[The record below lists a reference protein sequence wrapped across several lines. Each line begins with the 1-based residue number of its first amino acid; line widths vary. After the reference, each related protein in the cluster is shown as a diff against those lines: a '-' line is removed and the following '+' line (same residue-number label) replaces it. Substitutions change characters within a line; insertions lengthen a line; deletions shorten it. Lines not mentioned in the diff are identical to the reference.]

1 MVRARYTSS
10 KFCSGQL
17 RVVCDNAYRTE
28 GAASLSPGSISEL
41 QFWELIEPAF
51 HNEVRGAHVG
61 AVFKRSV
68 IILNTKEHLVV
79 KLAGQPTATV
89 YALPPDAS
97 YISPESPGLLK
108 SYYEDNILRDNFELL
123 VKEEGIWMNEL
134 MSKKELLPL
143 PAPSSASSAPR
154 YEDMTQQQVRDY
166 IDEHEGLQYPIGFPD
181 HKKWQTPEQRQRLAE
196 AAAEGFA
203 SDESILRFSKKNV
216 SDEEWDLDRFR
227 MPPPPVPPPHL
238 RAGYAAIS
246 SGSSSSSTSSASS
259 SSSDS
264 GAHGMTDMVFA
275 SDTDMEVDQ
284 AFPEGDSVE
293 EELLALL
300 NEPFFPEDFDD
311 ADSD

>member
-108 SYYEDNILRDNFELL
+108 SYYEDNILRDDFEML
-123 VKEEGIWMNEL
+123 VKEEGVWMNEL
-134 MSKKELLPL
+134 MTKRRSCLCLLHPL
-143 PAPSSASSAPR
+143 QVLHPGMKDNDPAAG
-154 YEDMTQQQVRDY
+154 
-166 IDEHEGLQYPIGFPD
+166 EGLHRRARGFAISHWLPGAQEVAD
-181 HKKWQTPEQRQRLAE
+181 PRTEAE
-196 AAAEGFA
+196 ARRGGCRGVCF
-203 SDESILRFSKKNV
+203 
-216 SDEEWDLDRFR
+216 
-227 MPPPPVPPPHL
+227 
-238 RAGYAAIS
+238 
-246 SGSSSSSTSSASS
+246 
-259 SSSDS
+259 
-264 GAHGMTDMVFA
+264 
-275 SDTDMEVDQ
+275 
-284 AFPEGDSVE
+284 
-293 EELLALL
+293 
-300 NEPFFPEDFDD
+300 
-311 ADSD
+311 